1 MQVLA
6 GQVSRGFQGKSVLGR
21 QVMCGDHVGLQ
32 VSHEL
37 QEAVLSLQQMMRD
50 SSETEDMINSISL
63 DTM

>member
-1 MQVLA
+1 
-6 GQVSRGFQGKSVLGR
+6 
-21 QVMCGDHVGLQ
+21 MCGDHVGLQ

>member
-1 MQVLA
+1 M
-6 GQVSRGFQGKSVLGR
+6 LGR